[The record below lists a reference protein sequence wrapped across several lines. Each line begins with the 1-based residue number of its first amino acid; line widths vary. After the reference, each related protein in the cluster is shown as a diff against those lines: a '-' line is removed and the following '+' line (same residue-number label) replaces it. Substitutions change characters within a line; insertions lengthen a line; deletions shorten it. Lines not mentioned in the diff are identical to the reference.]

1 MRSFSKAF
9 TSSTLNS
16 LQTHGTLRYPTP
28 MFGFTVV
35 KGLADIGTGI
45 SVIAL
50 KNVDLPTLG
59 LPTIPTNNPKS
70 PQLNFYEDKINL
82 TNRMITPLFFI

>member
-1 MRSFSKAF
+1 
-9 TSSTLNS
+9 
-16 LQTHGTLRYPTP
+16 

-59 LPTIPTNNPKS
+59 LPTIPTNNPRS
-70 PQLNFYEDKINL
+70 PEVNFYGEKINF
-82 TNRMITPLFFI
+82 TNRMIILLFFI